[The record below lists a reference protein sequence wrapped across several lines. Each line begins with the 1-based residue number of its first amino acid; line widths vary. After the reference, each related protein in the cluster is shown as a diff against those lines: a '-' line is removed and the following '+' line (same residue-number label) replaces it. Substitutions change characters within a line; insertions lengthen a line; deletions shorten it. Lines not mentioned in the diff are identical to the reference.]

1 MKRIHKIIAAV
12 TAAVAAAIPYFYW
25 ENNSLTVTSYTYE
38 TQKAGKSLDG
48 FKVVHISDLH
58 NKRFG
63 RKNSRLIKLIRAQ
76 SPDIII
82 ISGDLADSR
91 HTDIAAAVE
100 FVSEASEVA
109 PVYYTTGNHEHRL
122 PPETFGRLISG
133 VRSAGGT
140 VLLDE
145 TAVIERGDES
155 LYITGLADPSLH
167 TGILEDVMPQEPGC
181 LSLLISH
188 QPQFIGLYA
197 EAGADITFCGHAH
210 GGQFRIPGI
219 GGVIAPGQGFFPKYT
234 EGMHFRGD
242 KAVVISRGLGSSVIP
257 SRINNRP
264 EVVVVTIRSS
274 E

>member
-1 MKRIHKIIAAV
+1 MKKIHKIIAAV
-12 TAAVAAAIPYFYW
+12 IAAAAAAIPYFYW
-25 ENNSLTVTSYTYE
+25 ENNSLTVTNYTYE

-63 RKNSRLIKLIRAQ
+63 RKNSRLIKLIREQ
-76 SPDIII
+76 SPDIIV
-82 ISGDLADSR
+82 ISGDIADSR

-109 PVYYTTGNHEHRL
+109 PVYYTTGNHEHRFSS
-122 PPETFGRLISG
+122 EKFDRLISG
-133 VRSAGGT
+133 IQSAGGT
-140 VLLDE
+140 VLLDK
-145 TAVIERGDES
+145 TAVIERGDER
-155 LYITGLADPSLH
+155 LYITGLADSSLH
-167 TGILEDVMPQEPGC
+167 TGILKNIMPQEPGC

-188 QPQFIGLYA
+188 QPQFISLYTQSS
-197 EAGADITFCGHAH
+197 ADITFCGHAH
-210 GGQFRIPGI
+210 GGQFRIPFV
-219 GGVIAPGQGFFPKYT
+219 GGFVAPGQGLFPKYT

-242 KAVVISRGLGSSVIP
+242 KAVVISRGLGSSIIP

-264 EVVVVTIRSS
+264 EVVVVTIKSA

>member
-12 TAAVAAAIPYFYW
+12 IAAVATAIPYFYW
-25 ENNSLTVTSYTYE
+25 ENNSLTVSNYTYE

-48 FKVVHISDLH
+48 FKIVHISDLH

-63 RKNSRLIKLIRAQ
+63 RKNSRLIKLIREQ
-76 SPDIII
+76 SPDIIV
-82 ISGDLADSR
+82 ISGDIADSR

-109 PVYYTTGNHEHRL
+109 PVYYTTGNHEHRFSS
-122 PPETFGRLISG
+122 EKFDRLISG
-133 VRSAGGT
+133 IRSAGGT

-145 TAVIERGDES
+145 TAVIERGDEK
-155 LYITGLADPSLH
+155 LYITGLADSSLH
-167 TGILEDVMPQEPGC
+167 LGRLDGIMPKAPDC

-188 QPQFIGLYA
+188 QPQFIDFYT
-197 EAGADITFCGHAH
+197 ESGADITFCGHAH

-219 GGVIAPGQGFFPKYT
+219 GGFIAPGQGFFPKYT
-234 EGMHFRGD
+234 EGMHRRGD

-264 EVVVVTIRSS
+264 EVVVVTIKSAQ
-274 E
+274 

>member
-12 TAAVAAAIPYFYW
+12 IAAVAAAIPYFYW
-25 ENNSLTVTSYTYE
+25 ENNSLTVSNYTYE

-48 FKVVHISDLH
+48 FKIVHISDLH

-63 RKNSRLIKLIRAQ
+63 RKNSRLIKLIREQ
-76 SPDIII
+76 SPDIIV
-82 ISGDLADSR
+82 ISGDIADSR

-109 PVYYTTGNHEHRL
+109 PVYYTTGNHEHRFSS
-122 PPETFGRLISG
+122 EKFDRLISG
-133 VRSAGGT
+133 IRSAGGT

-145 TAVIERGDES
+145 TAVIERGDEK
-155 LYITGLADPSLH
+155 LYITGLADSSLH
-167 TGILEDVMPQEPGC
+167 LGKLDGIMPKAPDC

-188 QPQFIGLYA
+188 QPQFIDFYT
-197 EAGADITFCGHAH
+197 ESGADITFCGHAH

-219 GGVIAPGQGFFPKYT
+219 GGFIAPGQGFFPKYT
-234 EGMHFRGD
+234 ERMHRRGD
-242 KAVVISRGLGSSVIP
+242 TAVVISRGLGSSVIP

-264 EVVVVTIRSS
+264 EVVVVTIKSAQ
-274 E
+274 